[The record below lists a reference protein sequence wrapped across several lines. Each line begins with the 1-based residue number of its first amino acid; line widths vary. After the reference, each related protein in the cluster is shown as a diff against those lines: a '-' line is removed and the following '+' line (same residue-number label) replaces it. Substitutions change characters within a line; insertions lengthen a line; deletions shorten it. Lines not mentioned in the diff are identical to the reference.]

1 MYLFIRKTN
10 MNREEFLNELKIAIN
25 TDADLYEDIVLNE
38 LAEWDSLAVMC
49 TVSMFADSLNIDIDF
64 DDFREI
70 KTIKDLMNKA
80 GIK

>member
-1 MYLFIRKTN
+1 